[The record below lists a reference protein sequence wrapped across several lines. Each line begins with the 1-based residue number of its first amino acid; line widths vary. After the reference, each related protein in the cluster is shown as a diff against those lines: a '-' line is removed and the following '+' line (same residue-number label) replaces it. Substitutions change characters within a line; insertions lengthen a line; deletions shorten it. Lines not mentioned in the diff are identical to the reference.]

1 MTELIIDTGADRVRV
16 QNDYLIRQFLS
27 MAKNGGG
34 NDIEITEDYIEIV
47 SGFARDGGI
56 IKRGATPNDDPIK
69 IPIHET
75 SMYITMVLEGDDF
88 DVFGHLLP
96 VHVQLTYSTMHKVNH
111 TVEVPTAKVKTLC
124 NKLKELGDETKI
136 IFGDKLVSAYAQYK
150 TKIEVKRGN

>member
-27 MAKNGGG
+27 MAKNGRG

-56 IKRGATPNDDPIK
+56 IKRGATPNDDLIK

-88 DVFGHLLP
+88 DQFARFIDVDVTFH
-96 VHVQLTYSTMHKVNH
+96 YSTIHKMNYRK
-111 TVEVPTAKVKTLC
+111 EVPPRAVKNLC
-124 NKLKELGDETKI
+124 NKLKDLQYETYV
-136 IFGDKLVSAYAQYK
+136 IFEEKLVSAYAQYK